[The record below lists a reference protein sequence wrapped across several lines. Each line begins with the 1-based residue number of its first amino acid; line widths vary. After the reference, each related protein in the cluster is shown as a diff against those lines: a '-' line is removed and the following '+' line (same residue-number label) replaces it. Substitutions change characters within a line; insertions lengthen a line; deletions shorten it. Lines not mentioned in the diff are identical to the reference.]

1 MTLWQRAAAAWLLA
15 AAGAAAAAPAALFPF
30 EIDLAAL
37 RGPAD
42 AADLNRALG
51 PADRLVARDGHFYRV
66 GGDGRSGTAD
76 DARLRLFGVNL
87 SFGANF
93 PEPAQARDLARDLRK
108 LGMNAVRLHHL
119 DSLPSDYPDAPI
131 SILTSGPF
139 PTFSDEAVTR
149 LRGLIEALAAEGLYV
164 NLNLHVGYRFRPR
177 VDGLPDLDGGQ
188 DRPALSAPIHLYDPR
203 LLARQEAYARTLIER
218 LGLHDNPALAM
229 VEINNESSLLAS
241 WLGTDWASAVPSAY
255 APQLRQRW
263 QAWLLAQY
271 GSLRQACE
279 AWGGCAD
286 GEAGAA
292 QLPMP
297 GQASAHATGLGQ
309 LRAGVARR
317 WNDWFGQSED
327 GNRREEDFLR
337 FLAAT
342 DRAYF
347 DRLREVVREAAGAAV
362 PVTGTQMAYGGMLN
376 FDSQASMDYIDEHF
390 YVAHPDI
397 RGEQDWRIADISAS
411 GHEFD
416 RVLALSLRRD
426 RARPFVVS
434 EFNQPFPNPRGAEI
448 LPLMSAVGALQDWDG
463 LFYFDY
469 SDSAALPRAPAR
481 FTLSGDWGRLALA
494 GQSARLFREP
504 LLAPLAAA
512 IDVPAGTQTRLA
524 LGAERRFDAIAV
536 ALGEALNIS
545 PSLAF
550 AGRLALDLQ
559 PAHTPPPLPPTPVRR
574 VSADG
579 VLRHESGRVV
589 LDAPGLWGLFGATST
604 ARIGAGAIWM
614 QFDAGGPPAA
624 SAMLTALDGRPL
636 AGSRHLLL
644 GLGNDTTGSVPG
656 SHPPRPQ
663 ERAPYRGQ
671 SGWLTLAPSAAADG
685 PSAPMAT
692 VAPAWLRRSPAT
704 LGLGA
709 RAGRLVVYPL
719 DGQGRRRAA
728 LPSGDI
734 RQDAAGVQL
743 RVQTRD
749 ADASPWYELVFE
761 ETP

>member
-1 MTLWQRAAAAWLLA
+1 MTLWRRAVLAWMLA
-15 AAGAAAAAPAALFPF
+15 AAGGAAAAPAALFPF
-30 EIDLAAL
+30 EIDLATLSGA
-37 RGPAD
+37 PD
-42 AADLNRALG
+42 AADLNHALE
-51 PADRLVARDGHFYRV
+51 PSDRLVARDGHFYRV

-76 DARLRLFGVNL
+76 DERVRLFGINL
-87 SFGANF
+87 TFGANF
-93 PEPAQARDLARDLRK
+93 PEPAQASKFARDLRK

-119 DSLPSDYPDAPI
+119 DSLPSDYPEGPI
-131 SILTSGPF
+131 SILTTGPF

-177 VDGLPDLDGGQ
+177 IDGLPDLDGGQ

-203 LLARQEAYARTLIER
+203 LLARQETYARTLIER
-218 LGLHDNPALAM
+218 LGLRDNPALAM

-271 GSLRQACE
+271 GSLQQACE
-279 AWGGCAD
+279 AWGGCPD

-297 GQASAHATGLGQ
+297 GQASAHATGLAQ

-317 WNDWFGQSED
+317 WNDWFGQSEA

-347 DRLREVVREAAGAAV
+347 DRLRTVVREAAGMPV

-376 FDSQASMDYIDEHF
+376 FDSQTSMDYIDEHF
-390 YVAHPDI
+390 YVAHPDV
-397 RGEQDWRIADISAS
+397 RSENDWRIADISTS

-416 RVLALSLRRD
+416 RMLALSLRRD

-448 LPLMSAVGALQDWDG
+448 LPLMSVVGALQDWDG

-469 SDSAALPRAPAR
+469 SDSATLPQAPTR
-481 FTLSGDWGRLALA
+481 FSLSGDWGRLALA
-494 GQSARLFREP
+494 GQSARVFREP
-504 LLAPLAAA
+504 LLASLAAA
-512 IDVPAGTQTRLA
+512 IDVPVGPQTRLA
-524 LGAERRFDAIAV
+524 LGTERRFDPISV

-545 PSLAF
+545 PSLALV
-550 AGRLALDLQ
+550 GRLGLDLQ
-559 PAHTPPPLPPTPVRR
+559 SDQAQAPLPPAPARR
-574 VSADG
+574 VSVDG
-579 VLRHESGRVV
+579 VLRHESGRVLV
-589 LDAPGLWGLFGATST
+589 DAPKLWGLFGEVGT
-604 ARIGAGAIWM
+604 ARIGSDAIWM
-614 QFDAGGPPAA
+614 QFDAGGPAA
-624 SAMLTALDGRPL
+624 ANVILTALDGRPL
-636 AGSRHLLL
+636 ASSRHLLL
-644 GLGNDTTGSVPG
+644 GLGNDTIGSVPG
-656 SHPPRPQ
+656 SHPPRPH
-663 ERAPYRGQ
+663 RLVPYRGQ
-671 SGWLTLAPSAAADG
+671 SGWLTLAPSAATDG
-685 PSAPMAT
+685 PSGPIAS
-692 VAPAWLRRSPAT
+692 VAPVWLQRNPAT
-704 LGLGA
+704 LGLAA
-709 RAGRLVVYPL
+709 RGGRLLVYPL

-728 LPSGDI
+728 LPSGDV
-734 RQDAAGVQL
+734 RQDATGTQV
-743 RVQTRD
+743 RVQARD
-749 ADASPWYELVFE
+749 ADASPWYELVYE
-761 ETP
+761 DRP